1 MAVSLNPD
9 QAVQAG
15 AFVPNIGVMTIV
27 KAVVGRDDY
36 EFPKNSG
43 TMIERTAVLFTVKD
57 STGDTFEKPLALSIG
72 KPETFWASSDGK
84 KIESDPN
91 REGGISKGCNFYK
104 WLTSAID
111 AGFPQNKVGDDVT
124 VFEGLSYE
132 AMAIPTS
139 GSGEI
144 NGVKGIKSLEGS
156 TSSSNGSS
164 DNSEAPADTA
174 DFDTLITTIETIMNG
189 ADSYAKLELAVEV
202 GKKLDNSAMGSRIM
216 TADFAKFA
224 KTSGYDFSGEQVV
237 KA

>member
-1 MAVSLNPD
+1 MAVNMNPD
-9 QAVQAG
+9 KAVQNS
-15 AFVPNIGVMTIV
+15 FVPNVGVLEITKARVVIDKYNLKDADKTEIKSTVVAFTI
-27 KAVVGRDDY
+27 
-36 EFPKNSG
+36 
-43 TMIERTAVLFTVKD
+43 KD
-57 STGDTFEKPLALSIG
+57 ASGDTFEQPLNLSLG
-72 KPETFWASSDGK
+72 NPSTFWPSEDGT
-84 KIESDPN
+84 KIEADPN

-111 AGFPQNKVGDDVT
+111 AGFPQDKVGDDVT
-124 VFEGLSYE
+124 VFEGLVYE
-132 AMAIPTS
+132 AMAVIS
-139 GSGEI
+139 GGGKEI

-164 DNSEAPADTA
+164 DSSEAPADTA